1 MLKIRSCPTCGRVVK
16 LLSGLS
22 RHWLRCLVLTGKIAR
37 VIWDDPQS
45 CNNEAFAQVV
55 LYGFELYSDSDPMAV
70 DESMEDIDSLSNR
83 ERNGV
88 SLDREESMDPN
99 PDLQAKHEMQ
109 ERLSTTA
116 SIRVNTYEEV
126 TSLKASKAM
135 NRPQHEYNNKRA
147 EDQSYPTYPAYTPF

>member
-1 MLKIRSCPTCGRVVK
+1 M
-16 LLSGLS
+16 
-22 RHWLRCLVLTGKIAR
+22 
-37 VIWDDPQS
+37 IWDDPQS
-45 CNNEAFAQVV
+45 YNNKASTQVV

-70 DESMEDIDSLSNR
+70 DESIEDIDSLSNR

-126 TSLKASKAM
+126 TGLKAGKAM
-135 NRPQHEYNNKRA
+135 NGPQHEYNNKRA
-147 EDQSYPTYPAYTPF
+147 EDQSYPTHPAYTPFQSPTDFALA